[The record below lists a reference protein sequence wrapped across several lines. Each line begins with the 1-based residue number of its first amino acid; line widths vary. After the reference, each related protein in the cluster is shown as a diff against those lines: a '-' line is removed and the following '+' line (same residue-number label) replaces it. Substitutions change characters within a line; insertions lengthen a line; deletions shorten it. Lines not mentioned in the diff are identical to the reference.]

1 MKPLVLSSVGSTALC
16 GRSDSDAERAR
27 ACRCAVFYAC
37 QCRRRFG
44 IAQLFYCQQCSQVRC
59 PFCVSEEIDSHYCPN
74 CLDNMTS
81 YDALLFK
88 NRCKKCFQC
97 PNCFSALTFAQ
108 KSAKSPSA
116 ASEEAARL
124 VYFHC
129 GFCRWNSLST
139 EGLQAENPSTLIT
152 NYIRME
158 RGDALQTAMDELVKG
173 YKAKARE
180 TRLLLRA
187 QRFSRATAVPSSIS
201 SLFSAPSSS
210 PSLSSSSSS
219 AKNKYD
225 GDENEEDDDDAISL
239 KDKNNEDDEFSSFL
253 HRHYPI
259 TVQEVEEQ
267 LKEREEKLTLQGR
280 KKEFADK
287 RKKREED
294 EMKEEDEA
302 ALLKRR
308 LAEKHTEPKSF
319 AVYKEPRLIGV
330 GYPQRVQLLTRHS
343 KRCRHCDKLLIKP
356 DLIASKTEFK
366 RQHSAFFAVPRATIV
381 PFDAFLPDQPQV
393 ITLVLANPI
402 KQSLMRV
409 HIEPDLNASTVQ
421 MEPSPIET
429 FIGVA
434 DEYED
439 VWETDEY
446 KELKA
451 KDEECPFL
459 LKRHLDKVY
468 LLVKIIPNENVSELK
483 LYLNI
488 DATYTSL
495 INGEQTVKLPL
506 SIHFGSF
513 SA

>member
-27 ACRCAVFYAC
+27 ACRCAVLYAC

-108 KSAKSPSA
+108 KSAKSSSSA
-116 ASEEAARL
+116 AAAGAEGAAVAEAARL

-129 GFCRWNSLST
+129 GFCRWSSLST

-210 PSLSSSSSS
+210 PSLSSSSS

-225 GDENEEDDDDAISL
+225 DDENEEDDDDAISS
-239 KDKNNEDDEFSSFL
+239 KDKNKNNEDDEFSSFL

-366 RQHSAFFAVPRATIV
+366 RQHSALYLFFCP
-381 PFDAFLPDQPQV
+381 
-393 ITLVLANPI
+393 VLCI
-402 KQSLMRV
+402 
-409 HIEPDLNASTVQ
+409 
-421 MEPSPIET
+421 
-429 FIGVA
+429 FF
-434 DEYED
+434 
-439 VWETDEY
+439 
-446 KELKA
+446 
-451 KDEECPFL
+451 FL
-459 LKRHLDKVY
+459 LFFFC
-468 LLVKIIPNENVSELK
+468 IFS
-483 LYLNI
+483 
-488 DATYTSL
+488 S
-495 INGEQTVKLPL
+495 
-506 SIHFGSF
+506 SSF
-513 SA
+513 FPCFQFVLF